1 MTQLA
6 RTDQESLP
14 DVPGIEVSRP
24 GVGLL
29 AAIGAA
35 HLWAV
40 SGVFGKIVMTETLS
54 PARLV
59 FYRSVLSALMLL
71 AVLLWRDR
79 TLLRLSSR
87 DLPFFLAMGTL
98 GLALTQFTYYAAIQS
113 LGVGMAILLQYLA
126 PLWMLLFE
134 RLWLKIPL
142 TRAKLAA
149 LTLAL
154 VGCAMVS
161 VETEAPW
168 HWGNVGILLG
178 LAAGVCFAFYTLMTR
193 HALKSHRDLTVLFY
207 SFLFSALFWSA
218 SPDSWQPLSQIEPF
232 KIWMILCIVAFG
244 TTLPYLLYM
253 HAVKHLSASHTG
265 IISTLEP
272 VVAAVIAWI
281 FLHETLTG
289 FQLSGGLC
297 VLLAIVILQKN
308 TLRRPHSNLQSQNH
322 GRHRDPEGLS
332 QEEPRRVEAGHKS
345 TSRTLLVRSRLF
357 TSQPA
362 VSRSVSESTCFVC
375 RRDGV

>member
-14 DVPGIEVSRP
+14 EPAGIEVSRP
-24 GVGLL
+24 GIGLL
-29 AAIGAA
+29 AAVLAA

-40 SGVFGKIVMTETLS
+40 SGVFGKIVMTGALS

-59 FYRSVLSALMLL
+59 FYRSVLSALLLL

-79 TLLRLSSR
+79 TLLRLNFR
-87 DLPFFLAMGTL
+87 DLPFFLGMGTL

-113 LGVGMAILLQYLA
+113 LSVGMAILLQYLA

-142 TRAKLAA
+142 TRARVAA

-161 VETEAPW
+161 VETQATRQ
-168 HWGNVGILLG
+168 WGNVGVLLG
-178 LAAGVCFAFYTLMTR
+178 LTAGVCFAFYTLMTR
-193 HALKSHRDLTVLFY
+193 HALKSHRALTVLFY

-218 SPDSWQPLSQIEPF
+218 SPDSWQPLSQIEAF
-232 KIWMILCIVAFG
+232 KAWMILYVVVFG
-244 TTLPYLLYM
+244 TIVPYLLFI
-253 HAVKHLSASHTG
+253 HAMKHLSASHTG

-281 FLHETLTG
+281 FLHEELTG
-289 FQLSGGLC
+289 FQISGGLC
-297 VLLAIVILQKN
+297 VLLAIVILQ
-308 TLRRPHSNLQSQNH
+308 
-322 GRHRDPEGLS
+322 
-332 QEEPRRVEAGHKS
+332 
-345 TSRTLLVRSRLF
+345 RSSLD
-357 TSQPA
+357 SGQ
-362 VSRSVSESTCFVC
+362 
-375 RRDGV
+375 

>member
-14 DVPGIEVSRP
+14 EAAASEVPRP

-29 AAIGAA
+29 AAVAAA

-40 SGVFGKIVMTETLS
+40 SGVFGKIVMTGTLS

-59 FYRSVLSALMLL
+59 FYRSVLSALLLL

-79 TLLRLSSR
+79 TLLRLR
-87 DLPFFLAMGTL
+87 RADLPFFLAMGTL

-113 LGVGMAILLQYLA
+113 LSVGMAILLQYLA

-134 RLWLKIPL
+134 RFWLKIPL
-142 TRAKLAA
+142 TRARLAA

-161 VETEAPW
+161 VETGPTR
-168 HWGNVGILLG
+168 HWGNVGVLLG
-178 LAAGVCFAFYTLMTR
+178 LTAGVCFAFYTLMTR

-232 KIWMILCIVAFG
+232 KTWMILYIVVFG
-244 TTLPYLLYM
+244 TILPYLLFI
-253 HAVKHLSASHTG
+253 HAMKHLSASHTG

-281 FLHETLTG
+281 FLHEELTG

-297 VLLAIVILQKN
+297 VLLAIVILQRSSLDSGQQDVLAVREARRRKQ
-308 TLRRPHSNLQSQNH
+308 TTELRL
-322 GRHRDPEGLS
+322 
-332 QEEPRRVEAGHKS
+332 
-345 TSRTLLVRSRLF
+345 
-357 TSQPA
+357 
-362 VSRSVSESTCFVC
+362 
-375 RRDGV
+375 

>member
-14 DVPGIEVSRP
+14 EAAGIEVPRP

-29 AAIGAA
+29 AAVAAA

-40 SGVFGKIVMTETLS
+40 SGVFGKIVMTGTLS

-59 FYRSVLSALMLL
+59 FYRSVLSALLLL

-79 TLLRLSSR
+79 TLLKLSR
-87 DLPFFLAMGTL
+87 GDLPFFLAMGTL

-113 LGVGMAILLQYLA
+113 LSVGMAILLQYLA

-134 RLWLKIPL
+134 RFWLKIPL
-142 TRAKLAA
+142 TRARLAA

-161 VETEAPW
+161 VETGATR
-168 HWGNVGILLG
+168 HWGNVGVLLG
-178 LAAGVCFAFYTLMTR
+178 LTAGVCFAFYTLMTR

-232 KIWMILCIVAFG
+232 KILDDSLYRCLRNDSS
-244 TTLPYLLYM
+244 LPALHPCREASFSQPHRNHQ
-253 HAVKHLSASHTG
+253 HARAGGRSRDRLDLFARGSSRD
-265 IISTLEP
+265 SNS
-272 VVAAVIAWI
+272 VAA
-281 FLHETLTG
+281 F
-289 FQLSGGLC
+289 
-297 VLLAIVILQKN
+297 
-308 TLRRPHSNLQSQNH
+308 
-322 GRHRDPEGLS
+322 
-332 QEEPRRVEAGHKS
+332 
-345 TSRTLLVRSRLF
+345 
-357 TSQPA
+357 
-362 VSRSVSESTCFVC
+362 VSCWPL
-375 RRDGV
+375 